1 MNKTIK
7 NGDAVLFVSHP
18 KAQCGVYEFGKKIT
32 GVLEHSSRYRFTRI
46 ECSSLAELHDAIR
59 DNDPAAIIYNYHPS
73 VLPWLATK
81 VAPGL
86 YRNNIASITVPQV
99 GIIHEVTQQVADTA
113 TGYAKKYFPG
123 DITRLCNTLF
133 DHYIAP
139 DPTLLL
145 LNPLVYKTGRLVPE
159 YLNDFPLPLLPTI
172 GSFGFGTPNKGFEK
186 IVELVQQEFD
196 EALIRFNI
204 PSADFGDK
212 DGSHARAIE
221 NNCRG
226 LLVKPGIR
234 LEVTHEFHDEK
245 QLLDFLARN
254 TINVF
259 LYEDTVGR
267 GLSSTVD
274 NALAV
279 GRPIAVSDSL
289 MFRHV
294 LSASPSVCVKKNSLK
309 TILANGFAPLQQFQV
324 EWTAGNLLWE
334 YERIMNSV
342 FARVTKPPVHKMGV
356 IRTLQSVWNRFL
368 SRPDKSFTWLR
379 NSQKASDDDLTVD
392 NTIRYTPIAIPKG
405 VSLNTI
411 LDNNARELYRPA
423 IDHLA
428 RLVPLTMAKKIPEAN
443 VQQGFVFD
451 TVMRLIPTYKDP
463 KLLCVGSYEDTASL
477 SLTKMGY
484 PVEEI
489 DPMLNYYLQEYY
501 TRPSVVKHSYDI
513 IFSTSVI
520 EHDPDDESFVRCLAG
535 LLAPGGVAVITC
547 DYKDGWKPGDSKPE
561 VDERFYT
568 QHDLRNRLLPLM
580 DNCTLVDEPR
590 WDCEHPDFNYL
601 NQYQYTFATL
611 VVKKNPV

>member
-1 MNKTIK
+1 
-7 NGDAVLFVSHP
+7 
-18 KAQCGVYEFGKKIT
+18 
-32 GVLEHSSRYRFTRI
+32 
-46 ECSSLAELHDAIR
+46 
-59 DNDPAAIIYNYHPS
+59 
-73 VLPWLATK
+73 
-81 VAPGL
+81 
-86 YRNNIASITVPQV
+86 
-99 GIIHEVTQQVADTA
+99 
-113 TGYAKKYFPG
+113 
-123 DITRLCNTLF
+123 
-133 DHYIAP
+133 
-139 DPTLLL
+139 
-145 LNPLVYKTGRLVPE
+145 
-159 YLNDFPLPLLPTI
+159 
-172 GSFGFGTPNKGFEK
+172 
-186 IVELVQQEFD
+186 
-196 EALIRFNI
+196 
-204 PSADFGDK
+204 
-212 DGSHARAIE
+212 
-221 NNCRG
+221 
-226 LLVKPGIR
+226 
-234 LEVTHEFHDEK
+234 
-245 QLLDFLARN
+245 
-254 TINVF
+254 
-259 LYEDTVGR
+259 
-267 GLSSTVD
+267 
-274 NALAV
+274 
-279 GRPIAVSDSL
+279 
-289 MFRHV
+289 
-294 LSASPSVCVKKNSLK
+294 
-309 TILANGFAPLQQFQV
+309 
-324 EWTAGNLLWE
+324 
-334 YERIMNSV
+334 
-342 FARVTKPPVHKMGV
+342 MGV
-356 IRTLQSVWNRFL
+356 IRTLQSVWHRFL

-392 NTIRYTPIAIPKG
+392 KTIRYTPIAIPKG